1 MTWRLAALVGAAAVA
16 AGTFAPSAAAQ
27 PNPTAPPDF
36 VSLSDVDPTIL
47 LDIRYDTAHNFTG
60 EPVDGYQAP
69 MCILARP
76 AAEALGRAQRALL
89 EQGYSLKVYDC
100 YRPQRA
106 VDDFVAW
113 AADPQDQSM
122 KGEFYP
128 WVDKSQLFADGYIAE
143 QSGHSRGST
152 VDLTLVALPARPE
165 PAYVPGEPLS
175 ACTAPAP
182 RRFPDNTIDM
192 GTGYDCFDPSAHTL
206 NPRVQGEQLKNR
218 LLLKD
223 GLEAQGFE
231 NYENEWWHYTFKPE
245 TYPDTYFDFPVAAS
259 SLTAEKG

>member
-1 MTWRLAALVGAAAVA
+1 MPKTLRLAALAGATILAAGFAAPLAAARPDA
-16 AGTFAPSAAAQ
+16 A
-27 PNPTAPPDF
+27 APPDF

-47 LDIRYDTAHNFTG
+47 SDIRYDTAHNFTG

-69 MCILARP
+69 LCLLTRP
-76 AAEALGRAQRALL
+76 AAEALSRAQQGFLA
-89 EQGYSLKVYDC
+89 QGYTLKVYDC

-113 AADPQDQSM
+113 ADDPDAQQM

-128 WVDKSQLFADGYIAE
+128 WVDKSQLFADGYIAA

-152 VDLTLVALPARPE
+152 VDLTLVALPAGPE
-165 PAYVPGEPLS
+165 PVYVPGEPLS
-175 ACTAPAP
+175 ACTAPAA

-206 NPRVQGEQLKNR
+206 SPRVAGEQLNNR
-218 LLLKD
+218 LLLK
-223 GLEAQGFE
+223 GVLESQGFQ
-231 NYENEWWHYTFKPE
+231 NYENEWWHYTFQPE
-245 TYPDTYFDFPVAAS
+245 PYPDTYFDFPVAQS
-259 SLTAEKG
+259 SLSG